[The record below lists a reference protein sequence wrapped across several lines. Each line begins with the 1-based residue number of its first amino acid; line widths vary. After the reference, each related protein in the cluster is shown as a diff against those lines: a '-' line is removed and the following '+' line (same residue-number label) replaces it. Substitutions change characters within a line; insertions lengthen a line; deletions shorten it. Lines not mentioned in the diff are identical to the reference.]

1 MFVCRLPRTT
11 FAKVI
16 ATDASSTGMAVVS
29 LNATQV
35 PALNDIMARRW
46 STIVQ
51 HRWQWPIK
59 HINNGELSAVAT
71 GVRWALSSP
80 ASLHSRILMVCD
92 SQVVCAILAKGRTS
106 SFGLLRPLRALWA
119 WVLAGDLHLR
129 VQWVPTHLMPAD
141 EASRR

>member
-1 MFVCRLPRTT
+1 MRP
-11 FAKVI
+11 K
-16 ATDASSTGMAVVS
+16 
-29 LNATQV
+29 

-129 VQWVPTHLMPAD
+129 VQWVPTHLMSAD